1 MTEKRWQL
9 LTEWPLAGISLIFLA
24 AYSWEVIGDLEGP
37 RAVITETVI
46 NVTWALFALD
56 YVVRFVLAPKKWA
69 WFRTHLLDL
78 ITVALPIARPLR
90 LLRLV
95 TLLNVMHRS
104 VGGFFRGRVVIY
116 AAVGSSLLVYVAA
129 LAELDAERDYG
140 HISKFGDALWW
151 AFVTITTV
159 GYGDYFPV
167 SFTGRLV
174 AVGVMVGGIALL
186 GVVTATL
193 ASWIVE
199 RVSSAES
206 VDEATQQSEITELI
220 AEVKELKRLIE
231 AGRPVHPD
239 EDAGTHQVS

>member
-1 MTEKRWQL
+1 MTEKRWL
-9 LTEWPLAGISLIFLA
+9 RLTEWPLAGVSLIFLA
-24 AYSWEVIGDLEGP
+24 AYSWEVIGNLQGA
-37 RAVITETVI
+37 RATVTETII

-56 YVVRFVLAPKKWA
+56 YVVRFVLAAAKWR

-78 ITVALPIARPLR
+78 LIVALPIARPLR

-95 TLLNVMHRS
+95 TLLNFLHRS

-116 AAVGSSLLVYVAA
+116 AIAGSSLLVYVAA

-140 HISKFGDALWW
+140 HITNFGDALWW
-151 AFVTITTV
+151 AFVTISTV

-167 SFTGRLV
+167 TLTGRLV

-199 RVSSAES
+199 RVSAAEQLEDS
-206 VDEATQQSEITELI
+206 SRRSEMAELI
-220 AEVKELKRLIE
+220 DEVRSLRAAVE
-231 AGRPVHPD
+231 ADRRGPL
-239 EDAGTHQVS
+239 AGGETST